1 MANEQ
6 ETKEE
11 HKVNSEDREGNL
23 GHKPRIKPIIEAADS
38 LSLGISMVVAVVM
51 GVGIGYLLRS
61 MTGVAWLFWIGV
73 AIGIA
78 AAISNVYKA
87 YSKQYKAYEELAK
100 EPRYAIKKKL
110 NEKDKKQE
118 KKQEEDD
125 DEDSFWEDDYGEEKN
140 Y

>member
-1 MANEQ
+1 MDNE
-6 ETKEE
+6 EK
-11 HKVNSEDREGNL
+11 K
-23 GHKPRIKPIIEAADS
+23 KPRIKPIIEAADS

-61 MTGVAWLFWIGV
+61 LTDIGWTFFIGV

-78 AAISNVYKA
+78 AAILNVYKA

-110 NEKDKKQE
+110 E
-118 KKQEEDD
+118 EEDD
-125 DEDSFWEDDYGEEKN
+125 EDESEKN